1 MTKDIVLFGI
11 QWSGK
16 GTQADLLLEKLSEYQ
31 YFEPGNILRALKS
44 NDNVLWEHI
53 RDCMNSGKMVDDAIM
68 FGLFDIYMHLLKND
82 QYMMIDWF
90 LRTENQ
96 LHYFLNQMYI
106 NKRDFIWVYFDLPRD
121 QAIERLLARAKKEW
135 RVDDNVK
142 SIETRLDIYEK
153 ETVPVIKYLENKGK
167 LIVVDANQKIEQC
180 FDELIKKLSEKWLV

>member
-11 QWSGK
+11 QGSGK

-53 RDCMNSGKMVDDAIM
+53 RDRMNSGQMVDDAII
-68 FGLFDIYMHLLKND
+68 FGLFDIYLHLLND
-82 QYMMIDWF
+82 NQYMMIDGF

-96 LHYFLNQMYI
+96 LHYFLNQIYV
-106 NKRDFIWVYFDLPRD
+106 NKRDFVWVYFDLPRD
-121 QAIERLLARAKKEW
+121 IAIDRLMARAKKEW
-135 RVDDNVK
+135 RVDDNVE

-153 ETVPVIKYLENKGK
+153 ETVPVIEYLRSKWK
-167 LIVVDANQKIEQC
+167 LIVVDANKNIEAC
-180 FDELIKKLSEKWLV
+180 FDELTKKLSEKWLI

>member
-11 QWSGK
+11 QWSWK
-16 GTQADLLLEKLSEYQ
+16 GTQADLLLKKLTEYQ

-53 RDCMNSGKMVDDAIM
+53 RDRMNSGKMVDDAII
-68 FGLFDIYMHLLKND
+68 FGLFDIYEHLLDDD
-82 QYMMIDWF
+82 QYMMIDGF

-96 LHYFLNQMYI
+96 LHYFLNQIYL
-106 NKRDFIWVYFDLPRD
+106 NKRDFMGIYFDLPRD
-121 QAIERLLARAKKEW
+121 VAIKRLMARAKKEW

-153 ETVPVIKYLENKGK
+153 ETVPVIEYLRSKWK
-167 LIVVDANQKIEQC
+167 LIVVDANTNIESC
-180 FDELIKKLSEKWLV
+180 FVELIEKLKENWLI